1 MVCSKSKKK
10 LTGKLWL
17 TLISIIVLSWGFY
30 FTPEVSAK
38 ENNNIPSPDKKT
50 IDNQAVAKEDH
61 KIIVFYFHGNVRC
74 RTCNLIEKLT
84 KEAVKE
90 GFGDE
95 IKKGLIEVKVVN
107 VQNPEN
113 NRYISNYQLYTK
125 TVIVSD
131 TIGGNEQRWKN
142 LQRIWELTYNDKTF
156 KEYIQKE
163 VREYLKGI
171 QS

>member
-1 MVCSKSKKK
+1 MFCSKSNKE
-10 LTGKLWL
+10 LRGKLRL
-17 TLISIIVLSWGFY
+17 ILISIIVLSWGFSLSH
-30 FTPEVSAK
+30 EISAK
-38 ENNNIPSPDKKT
+38 ENNNTPTSDKKA
-50 IDNQAVAKEDH
+50 IDNQTVAKEDQ

-90 GFGDE
+90 GFVDE
-95 IKKGLIEVKVVN
+95 IKKGLIQVKVVN

-113 NRYISNYQLYTK
+113 SHYISNYSLYTK

-131 TIGGNEQRWKN
+131 TIGGKEQRWKN
-142 LQRIWELTYNDKTF
+142 LQRIWELTYDDAAF

-163 VREYLKGI
+163 IREYLKRI